1 MVDAFWRRD
10 RDAPYATLLA
20 VIESHVHPEADQLP
34 LLQQA
39 ARRDDVPRMRVF
51 KDELRQVM
59 RDPGVL
65 PDGALFLAA
74 AYEDGSD
81 RAFLDNLWRELYGD
95 EPVGG

>member
-1 MVDAFWRRD
+1 MATAFWRRD
-10 RDAPYATLLA
+10 RHAPYATLLA
-20 VIESHVHPEADQLP
+20 LVESYVHPESEDLP
-34 LLQQA
+34 LLKRAVQHTE
-39 ARRDDVPRMRVF
+39 REEMRVF
-51 KDELRQVM
+51 KEELRQVM